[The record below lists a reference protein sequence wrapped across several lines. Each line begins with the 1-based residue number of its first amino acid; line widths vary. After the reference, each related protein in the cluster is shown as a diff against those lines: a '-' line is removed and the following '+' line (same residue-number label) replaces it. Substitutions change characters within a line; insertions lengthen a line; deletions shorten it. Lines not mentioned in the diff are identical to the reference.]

1 MMLTVVRA
9 LRWVVSLGAKFAR
22 VVPLQTFIIVC
33 ATLLSQISTL
43 LANFLPLKVVILLG
57 SERIPRY
64 FPESL
69 AALDW
74 ELLIGALCLGT
85 LGFYL
90 LHLLAERLIRAITAM
105 GAQRLLQR
113 SHKMALFDNQ
123 DELARDAYSR
133 FSRALASGVFIALA
147 LVGLGYF
154 YPIMALVLLGYT
166 LLAWALVWLLYRLN
180 EGFRQKLENNL
191 ASVLAV
197 AAGLGFFVAF
207 GYLVA
212 DFILWIPPGVII
224 GIVALLLSRQVMQ
237 RMGGM
242 VGDLA
247 SLRRQQIKLDAL
259 FFHGRVLLPM
269 LAHDKSEYLNLL
281 APSNRRDWV
290 SALMREF
297 TSWQGGELDIRWQ
310 QTGVASVAALLVEVQ
325 EGRFLIKL
333 YDPSRRTLALHESTL
348 ASEALPGLPALRLRG
363 VTQVVGVHCLL
374 YVLPEG
380 SFVGMLT
387 GKRMR
392 IPLIASLM
400 HVQPSEALIKR
411 YKRSRPFLWQR
422 LRAPLLLRLQV
433 AVVDAGQ
440 QQQLDRLLA
449 VLPQLIGILQRL
461 PLWIFTPDT
470 GFPNI
475 YQCEE
480 SGPVLLNWGRWSMEP
495 LGAGWPVVRLDDLA
509 EMLGRSQAVRQE
521 LAGSDV
527 CQVELAALCAAL
539 EAGCNRQLY
548 SDAVALLPA
557 LLERLDV
564 VSASVSY

>member
-1 MMLTVVRA
+1 MMLSVIRA

-22 VVPLQTFIIVC
+22 VVPLQTFFIVC
-33 ATLLSQISTL
+33 ATLLSQVSAL

-64 FPESL
+64 FPEKL

-90 LHLLAERLIRAITAM
+90 LHLLAERFIRAITAV

-147 LVGLGYF
+147 LAGLGYF

-166 LLAWALVWLLYRLN
+166 LLAWVLLWSLYGLS

-191 ASVLAV
+191 TSVLAITT
-197 AAGLGFFVAF
+197 GLGFFVAF

-212 DFILWIPPGVII
+212 DFILWVPPGVII

-237 RMGGM
+237 RIGGM
-242 VGDLA
+242 VGDLV
-247 SLRRQQIKLDAL
+247 SISRQQIKLDAL

-269 LAHDKSEYLNLL
+269 IADDKSEYLNLL
-281 APSNRRDWV
+281 APSSRRDWV

-297 TSWQGGELDIRWQ
+297 TSWQGGDLDIRWQ
-310 QTGVASVAALLVEVQ
+310 QTGVANVAALLVEAQ

-333 YDPSRRTLALHESTL
+333 YNPSRRTLALHESTL
-348 ASEALPGLPALRLRG
+348 ASEALPGLPALQLCG
-363 VTQVVGVHCLL
+363 VTQVEGLHCLL
-374 YVLPEG
+374 YVLPDG
-380 SFVGMLT
+380 DFVGMLA
-387 GKRMR
+387 GKKMR
-392 IPLIASLM
+392 IPLIARLM
-400 HVQPSEALIKR
+400 HVQPSETLIKR
-411 YKRSRPFLWQR
+411 YKRSRPCLSQR
-422 LRAPLLLRLQV
+422 LRAPLLLKLQV
-433 AVVDAGQ
+433 AVADAGQ

-449 VLPQLIGILQRL
+449 VLPQLIRILQRL

-470 GFPNI
+470 GFPSI

-480 SGPVLLNWGRWSMEP
+480 SESVLLNWGRWSMEP
-495 LGAGWPVVRLDDLA
+495 IGAGWPVVLLDDLA
-509 EMLGRSQAVRQE
+509 VALGQAQAVRPE
-521 LAGSDV
+521 LAGVDV
-527 CQVELAALCAAL
+527 SQVELAALCDAL

-548 SDAVALLPA
+548 SDAIALLPD
-557 LLERLDV
+557 LLERFEV
-564 VSASVSY
+564 VSASAND

>member
-1 MMLTVVRA
+1 MMLSVVRA

-33 ATLLSQISTL
+33 STLLSQIAAL

-69 AALDW
+69 AALGW

-90 LHLLAERLIRAITAM
+90 LHLLAERLIRAITAV

-113 SHKMALFDNQ
+113 SHKMALFENQ
-123 DELARDAYSR
+123 DELARVAYSR
-133 FSRALASGVFIALA
+133 FSRALAGGIFIALA
-147 LVGLGYF
+147 LTGLGYF

-166 LLAWALVWLLYRLN
+166 LLALALVWLLYRLS

-212 DFILWIPPGVII
+212 DFILWVPPSVII

-242 VGDLA
+242 VGDLV

-269 LAHDKSEYLNLL
+269 LAHYKSEYLNLL
-281 APSNRRDWV
+281 APSSRRDWV

-297 TSWQGGELDIRWQ
+297 TSWQCGELDIRWQ
-310 QTGVASVAALLVEVQ
+310 QTGVANVAALLVEAQ

-348 ASEALPGLPALRLRG
+348 ASEALPGLPALPLLG
-363 VTQVVGVHCLL
+363 VTQVEGVHSLL

-380 SFVGMLT
+380 SFVGMLAS
-387 GKRMR
+387 KRMR

-400 HVQPSEALIKR
+400 HAQPSEALIKR

-422 LRAPLLLRLQV
+422 LRAPLLLRLEV
-433 AVVDAGQ
+433 AIVDAE

-449 VLPQLIGILQRL
+449 VLPQLIGVLQRL

-480 SGPVLLNWGRWSMEP
+480 SGPMLLNWGRWSMEP
-495 LGAGWPVVRLDDLA
+495 LGAGWPVVLLDDLA
-509 EMLGRSQAVRQE
+509 GILGPAKAVRQE
-521 LAGSDV
+521 LAGVDV
-527 CQVELAALCAAL
+527 RQIELAALCAAL
-539 EAGCNRQLY
+539 ETSCNTQRY
-548 SDAVALLPA
+548 SDAIALLPA
-557 LLERLDV
+557 VLERLDA
-564 VSASVSY
+564 VSAPVSA